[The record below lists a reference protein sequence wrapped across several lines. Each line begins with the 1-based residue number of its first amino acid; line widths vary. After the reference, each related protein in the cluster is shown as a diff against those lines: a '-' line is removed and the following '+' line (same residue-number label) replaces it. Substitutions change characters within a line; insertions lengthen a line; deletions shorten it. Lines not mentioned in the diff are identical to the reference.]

1 MVTIESTGKGKCS
14 LSGKECHGIH
24 VKFAEGSPQKVF
36 LSWRS
41 LQQLVKLKSQ
51 DSITGKDEKTK

>member
-14 LSGKECHGIH
+14 LSGKECDG
-24 VKFAEGSPQKVF
+24 VRVTFADGSLRNVF

-41 LQQLVKLKSQ
+41 LQQLVKLKCKQ
-51 DSITGKDEKTK
+51 EKNG